1 MPSNSSRV
9 RPSPFDGFSRSV
21 ALDDKITE
29 DVSALFRTPTG
40 RAVLDYLESITIRAV
55 AGPAVDP
62 NELMHREGQRFILS
76 VISARM
82 DAKQK
87 KEAKHV
93 PDAD

>member
-1 MPSNSSRV
+1 
-9 RPSPFDGFSRSV
+9 
-21 ALDDKITE
+21 
-29 DVSALFRTPTG
+29 
-40 RAVLDYLESITIRAV
+40 V